1 MNHFLNTIG
10 KLIWLLC
17 LLAFFWGCGN
27 QSDVPQNAKVIRK
40 KIVAS
45 KKASPQAKK
54 PVPAKAKKSKSGLR
68 PKSDIART
76 PAKKTQPTQV
86 AKTGPK
92 APPATVAAKTKSLR
106 PKSDIAKSPAGKKPT
121 PAPRVAQKSTPP
133 VSGPAG
139 AKPEVASKAAVPAKP
154 EVASKATVTAKPEVA
169 SKATVTAKPEVAS
182 KAAVTA
188 KPEVASKAA
197 VPAKPAGGVKK
208 PAVPVTAAGKS
219 VIPAA
224 GNTAVKQKPAA
235 KKKGLPPAYDP
246 EGKTDPFKPLFK
258 EQPDLPKRKKKK
270 KRRIPRT
277 PLEKVALSQLKLVGI
292 ILAQSGNLAMVQEA
306 SGKGYVIKKGTYI
319 GLNSGKVV
327 QIRKDKVVIEE
338 EIENLV
344 GKLMIRNKELSL
356 PKPAGEK

>member
-139 AKPEVASKAAVPAKP
+139 
-154 EVASKATVTAKPEVA
+154 
-169 SKATVTAKPEVAS
+169 AKPEVAS

>member
-1 MNHFLNTIG
+1 MNHFLNIIG
-10 KLIWLLC
+10 KLTWLLC

-27 QSDVPQNAKVIRK
+27 QSDVPQKPKVIRK

-45 KKASPQAKK
+45 AKARPQAKK
-54 PVPAKAKKSKSGLR
+54 AVPAKAKKSKSGLR

-76 PAKKTQPTQV
+76 RAKKAQPPQV

-92 APPATVAAKTKSLR
+92 ARPATVAAKTKSLR
-106 PKSDIAKSPAGKKPT
+106 PKSDIARSPAGKKPK

-139 AKPEVASKAAVPAKP
+139 AKPEVAPKAVVPAKPEVAPKAAVPAKP
-154 EVASKATVTAKPEVA
+154 EVAP
-169 SKATVTAKPEVAS
+169 
-182 KAAVTA
+182 
-188 KPEVASKAA
+188 KAA
-197 VPAKPAGGVKK
+197 VPAKPEMAPKAAVPAKTARGAKK
-208 PAVPVTAAGKS
+208 PALPVPAAGKS

-224 GNTAVKQKPAA
+224 GNTAVKQKPTA
-235 KKKGLPPAYDP
+235 KKKGLPPAYNP
-246 EGKTDPFKPLFK
+246 EGKTDPFKPLYK
-258 EQPDLPKRKKKK
+258 ERPDLPKRKTKK

-292 ILAQSGNLAMVQEA
+292 IMAHSGNLAMVQEA
-306 SGKGYVIKKGTYI
+306 SGKGYIIKKGTYI

-338 EIENLV
+338 EIENIV
-344 GKLMIRNKELSL
+344 GKLMTRNKELSL